1 VLVVTLIENTQ
12 QAKALKLTAL
22 SKWIS
27 KMNRQ
32 NYQLSLITNI
42 VLIALKHCNRVCKTY
57 FFTIK
62 IVTKPT
68 VRLIKT
74 FETVKPSKS
83 SYRGIHKNA

>member
-1 VLVVTLIENTQ
+1 MSVVTLIENTQ

-57 FFTIK
+57 FFHYK
-62 IVTKPT
+62 NSD
-68 VRLIKT
+68 KT
-74 FETVKPSKS
+74 YCQTYQNF
-83 SYRGIHKNA
+83 

>member
-1 VLVVTLIENTQ
+1 MSVVTLIENTQ

-57 FFTIK
+57 FHYK
-62 IVTKPT
+62 NSD
-68 VRLIKT
+68 KT
-74 FETVKPSKS
+74 YCQTYQNF
-83 SYRGIHKNA
+83 

>member
-1 VLVVTLIENTQ
+1 VSVVTLIENTQ

-42 VLIALKHCNRVCKTY
+42 VLIALKHCNRVWKTY
-57 FFTIK
+57 FRYK
-62 IVTKPT
+62 NSD
-68 VRLIKT
+68 KT
-74 FETVKPSKS
+74 YCQTYQNF
-83 SYRGIHKNA
+83 